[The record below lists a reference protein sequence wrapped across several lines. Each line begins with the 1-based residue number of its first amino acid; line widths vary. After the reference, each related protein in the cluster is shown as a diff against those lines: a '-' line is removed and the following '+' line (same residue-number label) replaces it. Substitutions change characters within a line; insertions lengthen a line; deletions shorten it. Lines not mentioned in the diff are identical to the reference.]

1 MKIIS
6 IAWKDIKVF
15 FKEPGYLIYLIVL
28 PLVFIQLFTA
38 LFSASVGSTDD
49 TNQISLAVVNLDP
62 NGAQA
67 DVLLKGLEK
76 TGTIKLIPVTL
87 EDAESDFRDTRI
99 DRYLTIPANFS
110 QKFEAGEKVA
120 VTLTA
125 LDTQSMTIQTL
136 RMSTY
141 GVVNNMLLENS
152 ILDSLKQFS
161 EMQSSLP
168 PDSLI
173 NDYETLTA
181 QAKSQFASSNKRP
194 LIDVRVE
201 YPQTEATE
209 DQDFSMV
216 QFAVPGFTVLFA
228 FLVSQATARSIYDEK
243 KNGSFRRLM
252 AAPLSKLQLLAGKLL
267 PNFLV
272 VLFQIL
278 VIFLTSIILMPLMGM
293 DRLSLGQSPLTLLA
307 ISASVALCSTSL
319 GILIAAIAK
328 TEAQIG
334 GVSALFLWM
343 MGFLGGTMVPL
354 DVMNNNMLNSI
365 SKFVPHSHAV
375 GAYKAVLSMGAD
387 FNAVLP
393 ALGIL
398 LGFSLLFFA
407 IGLWRFDFD

>member
-1 MKIIS
+1 MKILS

-38 LFSASVGSTDD
+38 LFSASVGSTED
-49 TNQISLAVVNLDP
+49 TNQISLAVVNLDVG
-62 NGAQA
+62 GAQA

-76 TGTIKLIPVTL
+76 TGTIKLISVSL

-168 PDSLI
+168 PNSLM

-181 QAKSQFASSNKRP
+181 QAKSQFKSSNERP

-252 AAPLSKLQLLAGKLL
+252 AAPLTKLQLLAGKLL

-319 GILIAAIAK
+319 GILIASIAK

-354 DVMNNNMLNSI
+354 DVMNNNMLNTI

-387 FNAVLP
+387 FNTVLP